1 MRHPVQ
7 CVAHRKNTLSGP
19 LFDMPEEARGVVTHG
34 PSVVR
39 KDLLEEL
46 EGRGQSSKKLAP
58 QALSWWTK
66 NSTGFLPR

>member
-19 LFDMPEEARGVVTHG
+19 CSICQRKPEGVVTHG
-34 PSVVR
+34 PCVVR
-39 KDLLEEL
+39 KDLLEEV

-58 QALSWWTK
+58 RAVS
-66 NSTGFLPR
+66 